1 MKIFYTLFKGLL
13 LFGCIGMSQPSKAQT
28 VSQRLEDIE
37 RHLRTDASNQ
47 NLERFDHNYVFNR
60 HELDRVTDTYFKHV
74 PYHGSLVLS
83 YFRMVENQPLI
94 FAVYENYEKSGVD
107 LFGGDS
113 LLGHTVYL
121 RLFEKERP
129 IVKSWALKGDFVL
142 FKLIQDTFDKV
153 SNATPSGQSMNWGP
167 TSHDQRLLF
176 VAALHENG
184 SRKGDLHGAMSI
196 DPPQG
201 SQVSSLLRRLD
212 SFCNALL
219 EGKFGP
225 SKDSDRIIL
234 SQ

>member
-1 MKIFYTLFKGLL
+1 
-13 LFGCIGMSQPSKAQT
+13 MSQPTKAQT

-37 RHLRTDASNQ
+37 RHLRTDAANQ

-60 HELDRVTDTYFKHV
+60 HDLDRVTDTYFKHV
-74 PYHGSLVLS
+74 PYDGTLVLAC
-83 YFRMVENQPLI
+83 FRIVENQPLI

-153 SNATPSGQSMNWGP
+153 SNATPSGQTMNWGGQP
-167 TSHDQRLLF
+167 AMISACCLLPPCMRTAHGRVTSMGPCPLIRRKVPKSVRCCAGWIAFAMLCWRGSSGRLKILI
-176 VAALHENG
+176 G
-184 SRKGDLHGAMSI
+184 S
-196 DPPQG
+196 
-201 SQVSSLLRRLD
+201 SSRND
-212 SFCNALL
+212 FFS
-219 EGKFGP
+219 
-225 SKDSDRIIL
+225 
-234 SQ
+234 